1 MLCQRAADRKYP
13 SALPLRAWSAP
24 SPGVGRS
31 STTSANAFFS
41 DLCRATR
48 GAKYSSFPV
57 PNSNSLSRP
66 FQGRFEHFFLEG
78 KGLNDRSDDLV
89 VPDLRGKGR

>member
-1 MLCQRAADRKYP
+1 VERTQPRGGEKLDDISQR
-13 SALPLRAWSAP
+13 
-24 SPGVGRS
+24 V
-31 STTSANAFFS
+31 S

-48 GAKYSSFPV
+48 GAEYSSFPV